1 MPFKGLNCNFRPT
14 HLPYMK
20 IIITLAKLL
29 VFSTLLLFAACQDD
43 SNGNNPDASQN
54 KPQEQDENSEKPGL
68 RTTEGLRDDYVNEN
82 RVIWQKPDLVLDL
95 MGDLDNKTVADIGAG
110 SGFFSTRLA
119 RKAKKVIAIDID
131 PQTIAELD
139 SIRQMELPESLQ
151 DHLEPRLTSP
161 NTANLKP
168 GEANVVLIVNT
179 IIYIPD
185 RIGYLRKLMEGLASG
200 GQVIIIDFK
209 KKRTPVGPP
218 NQIRI
223 PGFQI
228 EEELYQAGYTNIKVN
243 DTALD
248 FQYIVLAEKE

>member
-1 MPFKGLNCNFRPT
+1 MLS
-14 HLPYMK
+14 M
-20 IIITLAKLL
+20 LL
-29 VFSTLLLFAACQDD
+29 IFSACLDD
-43 SNGNNPDASQN
+43 SHDDPPASSDKQSEEN
-54 KPQEQDENSEKPGL
+54 TPQAL
-68 RTTEGLRDDYVNEN
+68 RTTEGLREDYINEN
-82 RVIWQKPDLVLDL
+82 RVIWQKPDMVLDL
-95 MGDLDNKTVADIGAG
+95 IGELENKTVADIGAG

-131 PQTIAELD
+131 PQTIADLD
-139 SIRQMELPESLQ
+139 SIRQMELPESIQ
-151 DHLEPRLTSP
+151 DRLEPRLTAP
-161 NTANLKP
+161 NVASLKP

-185 RIGYLRKLMEGLASG
+185 RVAYLKNLSEGIDKG

-228 EEELYQAGYTNIKVN
+228 EEELYKAGYTNIKVN

-248 FQYIVLAEKE
+248 FQYIVIAEKAS

>member
-1 MPFKGLNCNFRPT
+1 MAT

-20 IIITLAKLL
+20 LSITLTKFFVLAALL
-29 VFSTLLLFAACQDD
+29 VLSACQDD
-43 SNGNNPDASQN
+43 AHDGTPASD
-54 KPQEQDENSEKPGL
+54 KQDEKSANADNQSL
-68 RTTEGLRDDYVNEN
+68 RTTEGLREDYVNEN
-82 RVIWQKPDLVLDL
+82 RVIWQKPDLVMDL
-95 MGDLDNKTVADIGAG
+95 IGDLENKTVADIGAG

-131 PQTIAELD
+131 QKTISDLD
-139 SIRQMELPESLQ
+139 SIRQMELPESIQ
-151 DHLEPRLTSP
+151 DRLEPRLTAP
-161 NTANLKP
+161 NEANLKP

-185 RIGYLRKLMEGLASG
+185 RIAYLKKLREGIAGG

-223 PGFQI
+223 PGYQI
-228 EEELYQAGYTNIKVN
+228 EEEFYQAGYKNIKVN

-248 FQYIVLAEKE
+248 FQYIVIAEK

>member
-1 MPFKGLNCNFRPT
+1 MRLFTTLTNCIV
-14 HLPYMK
+14 LSSM
-20 IIITLAKLL
+20 
-29 VFSTLLLFAACQDD
+29 LLLSACLDGT
-43 SNGNNPDASQN
+43 SNGSPASDRNGNLSNDPDTQS
-54 KPQEQDENSEKPGL
+54 L
-68 RTTEGLRDDYVNEN
+68 RTTEGLREDYINEN

-95 MGDLDNKTVADIGAG
+95 MGNLDNKTVADIGAG

-131 PQTIAELD
+131 PQTIENLD
-139 SIRQMELPESLQ
+139 SIRQMELPENIQ
-151 DHLEPRLTSP
+151 DRLEPRLTEP
-161 NTANLKP
+161 DVANLKA

-179 IIYIPD
+179 IIYIPN
-185 RIGYLRKLMEGLASG
+185 RIAYLKKLSEGIAPG

-228 EEELYQAGYTNIKVN
+228 EEELYQSGYTNIKVN
-243 DTALD
+243 DTSLD
-248 FQYIVLAEKE
+248 FQYVVIAEKGAAQ

>member
-1 MPFKGLNCNFRPT
+1 
-14 HLPYMK
+14 MK
-20 IIITLAKLL
+20 RSITLSKFFFL
-29 VFSTLLLFAACQDD
+29 STLLIFSACLDD
-43 SNGNNPDASQN
+43 SHDDPPPSD
-54 KPQEQDENSEKPGL
+54 KTSEETNAQAL
-68 RTTEGLRDDYVNEN
+68 RTTEGLREDYINEN
-82 RVIWQKPDLVLDL
+82 RVIWQKPDMVLDL
-95 MGDLDNKTVADIGAG
+95 MGELENKTVADIGAG

-131 PQTIAELD
+131 PQTISDLD
-139 SIRQMELPESLQ
+139 SIRQMELPESIQ
-151 DHLEPRLTSP
+151 DRLEPRLTEP
-161 NTANLKP
+161 NVANLKP

-185 RIGYLRKLMEGLASG
+185 RIAYLKKLREGIADG

-228 EEELYQAGYTNIKVN
+228 EDELYKAGYTNIKVN

-248 FQYIVLAEKE
+248 FQYIVIAEKAA

>member
-1 MPFKGLNCNFRPT
+1 MAT

-20 IIITLAKLL
+20 MTITLSNLL
-29 VFSTLLLFAACQDD
+29 LFSTLLLFSACMDSSTNGTPAATKDD
-43 SNGNNPDASQN
+43 GGNSKPDTPS
-54 KPQEQDENSEKPGL
+54 L
-68 RTTEGLRDDYVNEN
+68 RTTEGLREDYVNEN

-95 MGDLDNKTVADIGAG
+95 MGNLENKTVADIGAG

-119 RKAKKVIAIDID
+119 PEAKKVIAIDID
-131 PQTIAELD
+131 PKTIEDLD
-139 SIRQMELPESLQ
+139 SIRQMELPESIQ
-151 DHLEPRLTSP
+151 DRLEPRLSEP
-161 NTANLKP
+161 NVANLKP
-168 GEANVVLIVNT
+168 NEANVVLIVNT

-185 RIGYLRKLMEGLASG
+185 RIGYLKKLSEGIVQG

-228 EEELYQAGYTNIKVN
+228 EDELYKAGYTDIKVN

-248 FQYIVLAEKE
+248 FQYVVIAKKR

>member
-1 MPFKGLNCNFRPT
+1 MAI

-20 IIITLAKLL
+20 LTITLSKFFILSL
-29 VFSTLLLFAACQDD
+29 MLFLSACLDHTDND
-43 SNGNNPDASQN
+43 SPASVKNGNGNHEPDTLS
-54 KPQEQDENSEKPGL
+54 L
-68 RTTEGLRDDYVNEN
+68 RTTEGLREDYVNEN

-95 MGDLDNKTVADIGAG
+95 MGDLENKTVADIGAG

-131 PQTIAELD
+131 PQTIADLD
-139 SIRQMELPESLQ
+139 SIRQMELPENIQ
-151 DHLEPRLTSP
+151 DRLEPRLTEP
-161 NTANLKP
+161 AGANLKP
-168 GEANVVLIVNT
+168 EEANVVLIVNT

-185 RIGYLRKLMEGLASG
+185 RITYLKKLSEGIVKG
-200 GQVIIIDFK
+200 GQIIIIDFK

-228 EEELYQAGYTNIKVN
+228 EDELYKAGYTNIKVN

-248 FQYIVLAEKE
+248 FQYVVIAEKQ